1 MASLK
6 LGIRTRINGGF
17 GLLIALSLGLTGFA
31 ASQFSGIDTQVL
43 RMSRLSDLNS
53 RAAELGDSFE
63 AIRFGMLRFRAF
75 GDEAALQ
82 EAAAGEARASEQLDT
97 AERTTVLESRRQAFQ
112 VLRKALDELRGN
124 RETLTTIARQMQADR
139 AKLNTV
145 GDELTESIAKLVEAA
160 IATGDQMA
168 TSAGNRIERSFQLVR
183 VGIWRFLA
191 TKDPTALDLIK
202 RNAPRASAGLVA
214 MGAAEPPE
222 DIKAMIAPAKTGLAD
237 YTKTFDSLSAS
248 MLKTEEL
255 FDKQIVPRIGE
266 IQGNLD
272 ALQKSLAQDFGDVKQ
287 STQGTIAQTVTLQK
301 VIGGL
306 VLVLGVAVAVL
317 IGRGIIKPVSGM
329 TAAMGK
335 IAGGDNEVEIPS
347 RDNTDEIGE
356 MARALEVLKQNSLER
371 ARLRAEQKERETA
384 AAEER
389 RRSMIA
395 LADAF
400 EKNVGGIVQVVA
412 TAAGQM
418 QGSAHAMTGTAAAV
432 TRQAAAVSAA
442 SNEASANV
450 QTVASAT
457 EELTASIGE
466 IGHQVE
472 RSSQIAARAVED
484 ARRTDATV
492 ESLAKAAEKIGE
504 VVGLIQNIAAQTN
517 LLALN
522 ATIEAARAG
531 DAGKGFAVV
540 ASEVK
545 SLANQT
551 AQATEE
557 IATQIGAIQLSTG
570 EAVTA
575 IRAIG
580 ATIGEMSQI
589 SAGIAAA
596 VEEQGAATRDIAGNV
611 QQAAR
616 GTDEVSTNI
625 AGVSQASSEVGSAAG
640 QVLGAAEEL
649 SRQSERLKRE
659 MATFLETVRQ
669 A

>member
-1 MASLK
+1 MALK

-17 GLLIALSLGLTGFA
+17 GLLVVLALGLTGFA
-31 ASQFSGIDTQVL
+31 YWEFSGISDQVNRL
-43 RMSRLSDLNS
+43 SRLADLNS
-53 RAAELGDSFE
+53 QSAAIGDSFE
-63 AIRFGMLRFRAF
+63 ALRFAMLRFRAF
-75 GDEAALQ
+75 GDETALQQAAEAEVRAGEQLAKARATTTLDERRKAYDALLEGLAALKANR
-82 EAAAGEARASEQLDT
+82 EALVSAAKQMQVNRAKLDT
-97 AERTTVLESRRQAFQ
+97 V
-112 VLRKALDELRGN
+112 G
-124 RETLTTIARQMQADR
+124 ETLTD
-139 AKLNTV
+139 NV
-145 GDELTESIAKLVEAA
+145 AKLVEAA
-160 IATGDQMA
+160 LNTGDQMA
-168 TSAGNRIERSFQLVR
+168 TSAANRIERSFQLVR
-183 VGIWRFLA
+183 VGVWRFLA
-191 TKDPTALDLIK
+191 TKDPSALDLIK

-222 DIKAMIAPAKTGLAD
+222 DIRAMIGPAKT
-237 YTKTFDSLSAS
+237 
-248 MLKTEEL
+248 
-255 FDKQIVPRIGE
+255 
-266 IQGNLD
+266 
-272 ALQKSLAQDFGDVKQ
+272 SLAEY
-287 STQGTIAQTVTLQK
+287 TQAFEALSGTIARVESVSDKEVIPRIAEIQKQLDANQDSLARTFTEVRGSTLASIASTMTLQQ

-306 VLVLGVAVAVL
+306 VLVLGVVIALL
-317 IGRGIIKPVSGM
+317 IGRSIIKPVAGM
-329 TAAMGK
+329 TGAMGR
-335 IAGGDNEVEIPS
+335 IAGGDNSVEIPS

-356 MARALEVLKQNSLER
+356 MARALEILKQNSLER
-371 ARLRAEQKERETA
+371 ARLRAEQKEHEEA
-384 AAEER
+384 AAAER
-389 RRSMIA
+389 RRSMIE

-400 EKNVGGIVQVVA
+400 ERNVGGIVEVVA

-418 QGSAHAMTGTAAAV
+418 QGSAHAMTGTAEAV

-442 SNEASANV
+442 STQASANV

-551 AQATEE
+551 ARATED
-557 IATQIGAIQLSTG
+557 IATQIGAIQQTTG

-596 VEEQGAATRDIAGNV
+596 VEQQGAATRDIAGNV

-625 AGVSQASSEVGSAAG
+625 AGVSQASGEVGSAAG

-649 SRQSERLKRE
+649 SRQSERLKQE
-659 MATFLETVRQ
+659 MASFLQTVRR

>member
-1 MASLK
+1 
-6 LGIRTRINGGF
+6 
-17 GLLIALSLGLTGFA
+17 
-31 ASQFSGIDTQVL
+31 
-43 RMSRLSDLNS
+43 
-53 RAAELGDSFE
+53 
-63 AIRFGMLRFRAF
+63 
-75 GDEAALQ
+75 
-82 EAAAGEARASEQLDT
+82 
-97 AERTTVLESRRQAFQ
+97 
-112 VLRKALDELRGN
+112 
-124 RETLTTIARQMQADR
+124 
-139 AKLNTV
+139 
-145 GDELTESIAKLVEAA
+145 
-160 IATGDQMA
+160 MA
-168 TSAGNRIERSFQLVR
+168 TSAANRTERAFQLVR

-191 TKDPTALDLIK
+191 TKDPSALDLIK

-214 MGAAEPPE
+214 ISASEPP
-222 DIKAMIAPAKTGLAD
+222 DAIRALIPPAKASLAE
-237 YTKTFDSLSAS
+237 YTKAFESLSAD

-255 FDKQIVPRIGE
+255 FEKQIVPRIGA
-266 IQGNLD
+266 IQA
-272 ALQKSLAQDFGDVKQ
+272 ALEGVQGSLARDVVTVKQ
-287 STQGTIAQTVTLQK
+287 TTQDTIIDTMTMQK
-301 VIGGL
+301 IVGGMVLLIG
-306 VLVLGVAVAVL
+306 VLTGVL
-317 IGRGIIKPVSGM
+317 ISRSITRPVAGM
-329 TAAMGK
+329 TAAMDK
-335 IAGGDNEVEIPS
+335 IAGGDNSVDIPS
-347 RDNTDEIGE
+347 RDNTDEIGA

-371 ARLRAEQKERETA
+371 ARLRDEQAARDAAA
-384 AAEER
+384 AAER
-389 RRSMIA
+389 KRSMVE

-400 EKNVGGIVQVVA
+400 EKNVGGIVEVVA

-418 QGSAHAMTGTAAAV
+418 QGSAHAMTGTAEAV
-432 TRQAAAVSAA
+432 TKRAAAVSAA
-442 SNEASANV
+442 STQASANV
-450 QTVASAT
+450 QTVATAT

-466 IGHQVE
+466 IGQQVE

-484 ARRTDATV
+484 ARRTDTTV

-545 SLANQT
+545 SLASQT

-557 IATQIGAIQLSTG
+557 IAAQIGAIQQTTS

-580 ATIGEMSQI
+580 ATIGEMNQI

-625 AGVSQASSEVGSAAG
+625 AGVSQASNEVGTAAS
-640 QVLGAAEEL
+640 QVLVAAEEL
-649 SRQSERLKRE
+649 SRQSDRLKVE
-659 MATFLETVRQ
+659 MASFLKTVRGG
-669 A
+669 

>member
-1 MASLK
+1 MASLQF
-6 LGIRTRINGGF
+6 GIRTRINGGF

-31 ASQFSGIDTQVL
+31 AWQFSGIDEQVT

-53 RAAELGDSFE
+53 RAAEIGDSFE
-63 AIRFGMLRFRAF
+63 AIRFAVLRYRAF

-82 EAAAGEARASEQLDT
+82 EAGVAEQRAARQLEEVSHITMSDG
-97 AERTTVLESRRQAFQ
+97 R
-112 VLRKALDELRGN
+112 RKAYEGLSGEIDV
-124 RETLTTIARQMQADR
+124 DR

-145 GDELTESIAKLVEAA
+145 GDELTEGIAKLVEAA

-168 TSAGNRIERSFQLVR
+168 SSAGNRIERSFQLVR

-191 TKDPTALDLIK
+191 TKDQSALDLIK

-214 MGAAEPPE
+214 MSAAEPPE
-222 DIKAMIAPAKTGLAD
+222 DIRALIGPAKAGLAD
-237 YTKTFDSLSAS
+237 YIKTFDSLSAA
-248 MLKTEEL
+248 MLKTDAL
-255 FDKQIVPRIGE
+255 FDKQIVPRIRE
-266 IQGNLD
+266 IQSTLD
-272 ALQKSLAQDFGDVKQ
+272 AVQKSLAQDFGEVKQ
-287 STQGTIAQTVTLQK
+287 ATQGTIAQTMTLQK
-301 VIGGL
+301 AIGGL
-306 VLVLGVAVAVL
+306 VLLLGVLVAVL
-317 IGRGIIKPVSGM
+317 ISRSIIKPVAGM
-329 TAAMGK
+329 TGAMRK
-335 IAGGDNEVEIPS
+335 IAGGDDTAQIPS

-371 ARLRAEQKERETA
+371 ARLRTEQKERETA

-389 RRSMIA
+389 RGSMIA

-412 TAAGQM
+412 SAAGQM
-418 QGSAHAMTGTAAAV
+418 QGSAHAMTGTAEAV
-432 TRQAAAVSAA
+432 TRQAAAVAAA

-457 EELTASIGE
+457 EQLTASIGE
-466 IGHQVE
+466 IGQQVE
-472 RSSQIAARAVED
+472 RSSRIAARAVED
-484 ARRTDATV
+484 ARRTDTTV

-557 IATQIGAIQLSTG
+557 IATQIGAIQTTTS

-596 VEEQGAATRDIAGNV
+596 VEQQGAATRDIAGNV

-625 AGVSQASSEVGSAAG
+625 AGVSQASSEVGSAAS

-649 SRQSERLKRE
+649 SRQSARLKQE
-659 MATFLETVRQ
+659 MASFLETVRR

>member
-17 GLLIALSLGLTGFA
+17 GLLIVLSLGLAGFA
-31 ASQFSGIDTQVL
+31 YWQFSGISQQVD

-53 RAAELGDSFE
+53 QAAAIGDSFE
-63 AIRFGMLRFRAF
+63 AMRFALLQFRAF
-75 GDEAALQ
+75 GAQAALQ
-82 EAAAGEARASEQLDT
+82 QAAEAEARAEQQLST
-97 AERTTVLESRRQAFQ
+97 ARETTT
-112 VLRKALDELRGN
+112 LDERRKSYDVLIAGLEGLKSN
-124 RETLTTIARQMQADR
+124 RETLIKAAQEMQAER
-139 AKLNTV
+139 AKLDTV
-145 GDELTESIAKLVEAA
+145 GEDVTDSVAKLVEAA
-160 IATGDQMA
+160 LATGDQMA
-168 TSAGNRIERSFQLVR
+168 TSAANRTERSFQLVR
-183 VGIWRFLA
+183 VGVWRFLA

-202 RNAPRASAGLVA
+202 RNAPRATAGLVA
-214 MGAAEPPE
+214 ISASEPPE
-222 DIKAMIAPAKTGLAD
+222 DIRAMIAP
-237 YTKTFDSLSAS
+237 TKTKLIDYVQTFDALSS
-248 MLKTEEL
+248 TMLTVEGL
-255 FDKQIVPRIGE
+255 FDKEIVPRVAD
-266 IQGNLD
+266 IQKNLD
-272 ALQKSLAQDFGDVKQ
+272 EVQSSVGHTFSDVRTATLA
-287 STQGTIAQTVTLQK
+287 TIVATMTLQQ

-306 VLVLGVAVAVL
+306 VLLIGVASAVL
-317 IGRGIIKPVSGM
+317 IGRSIIKPVAGM
-329 TAAMGK
+329 TVAMGK
-335 IAGGDNEVEIPS
+335 IASGDNAGEIPS
-347 RDNTDEIGE
+347 RDNTDEIGD

-371 ARLRAEQKERETA
+371 ARMREEQKEREQA
-384 AAEER
+384 AADER
-389 RRSMIA
+389 RRSMVD

-418 QGSAHAMTGTAAAV
+418 QGSAHAMTGTAEAV

-457 EELTASIGE
+457 EELTASIAE
-466 IGHQVE
+466 IGQQVE
-472 RSSQIAARAVED
+472 RSSQIAARAVDD

-492 ESLAKAAEKIGE
+492 EGLAKAAEKIGE

-557 IATQIGAIQLSTG
+557 IATQIGAIQQSTG

-649 SRQSERLKRE
+649 SRQSERLKQE
-659 MATFLETVRQ
+659 MASFLATVRR

>member
-17 GLLIALSLGLTGFA
+17 GLLVAISLGLTGFA
-31 ASQFSGIDTQVL
+31 YWQFSGIDEQVTRL
-43 RMSRLSDLNS
+43 SRLSDLNS
-53 RAAELGDSFE
+53 RAAEIGDSFE
-63 AIRFGMLRFRAF
+63 AIRFAMLRFRAY

-82 EAAAGEARASEQLDT
+82 QAAEAEGHAAEQLEAARKTTALEA
-97 AERTTVLESRRQAFQ
+97 RRQAYDD
-112 VLRKALDELRGN
+112 LLKALDGLRSH
-124 RETLTTIARQMQADR
+124 REVLAGYAKQMHADR

-145 GDELTESIAKLVEAA
+145 GDELTDHIAKLVEAA
-160 IATGDQMA
+160 LATGDQMA
-168 TSAGNRIERSFQLVR
+168 SSAGNRIERSFQLVR

-202 RNAPRASAGLVA
+202 RNGPRASAGLVA

-222 DIKAMIAPAKTGLAD
+222 DIRVLIGPAKTVLAD
-237 YTKTFDSLSAS
+237 YIKTFESLSSS
-248 MLKTEEL
+248 MIKTEDVFE
-255 FDKQIVPRIGE
+255 KEIVPRTRD
-266 IQGNLD
+266 IQAALD
-272 ALQKSLAQDFGDVKQ
+272 SVQSAVAGTFSEVKQ
-287 STQGTIAQTVTLQK
+287 ATQSTIGGTMTLQK

-306 VLVLGVAVAVL
+306 VLVVGLLVGVL
-317 IGRGIIKPVSGM
+317 ISRSIIRPVAGM

-335 IAGGDNEVEIPS
+335 IAGGDNAVEIPS
-347 RDNTDEIGE
+347 RDNTDEIGA

-371 ARLRAEQKERETA
+371 ARLREEQKEKDLA

-418 QGSAHAMTGTAAAV
+418 QGSAHAMTGTAEAV

-457 EELTASIGE
+457 EELTASISE
-466 IGHQVE
+466 IGQQVE
-472 RSSQIAARAVED
+472 RSSRIAARAVED
-484 ARRTDATV
+484 AKRTDVTV

-557 IATQIGAIQLSTG
+557 IATQIGAIQESTG

-575 IRAIG
+575 IRGIG

-649 SRQSERLKRE
+649 SRQSERLKQE
-659 MATFLETVRQ
+659 MASFLETVRQ

>member
-17 GLLIALSLGLTGFA
+17 GLLVVLALGLAGFA
-31 ASQFSGIDTQVL
+31 YWQFSGISQQVD
-43 RMSRLSDLNS
+43 RMSRLSDLNTQ
-53 RAAELGDSFE
+53 AAAIGDSFE
-63 AIRFGMLRFRAF
+63 AMRFALLRFRAF
-75 GDEAALQ
+75 GEQAALQ
-82 EAAAGEARASEQLDT
+82 QAAEAETRAEQQLAAARE
-97 AERTTVLESRRQAFQ
+97 TTVLDDRRKSYDA
-112 VLRKALDELRGN
+112 LIAGLDALKAN
-124 RETLTTIARQMQADR
+124 REILVKAAQEMQAER
-139 AKLNTV
+139 AKLDTV
-145 GDELTESIAKLVEAA
+145 GEDVTDSVAKLVEAA
-160 IATGDQMA
+160 LATGDQMA
-168 TSAGNRIERSFQLVR
+168 TSAANRTERSFQLVR
-183 VGIWRFLA
+183 VGVWRFLA
-191 TKDPTALDLIK
+191 TKDPSALDLIK
-202 RNAPRASAGLVA
+202 RNAPRATAGLVA
-214 MGAAEPPE
+214 ISASEPPE
-222 DIKAMIAPAKTGLAD
+222 DIRVMIAP
-237 YTKTFDSLSAS
+237 TKTKLTDYVQTFDALSS
-248 MLKTEEL
+248 TLLTVEGL
-255 FDKQIVPRIGE
+255 FDKEIVPRVAD
-266 IQGNLD
+266 IQKGLD
-272 ALQKSLAQDFGDVKQ
+272 EVQGSLSQTFGDVRKATLATII
-287 STQGTIAQTVTLQK
+287 STMTLQQ

-306 VLVLGVAVAVL
+306 VLLIGIASAVL
-317 IGRGIIKPVSGM
+317 IGRSIIKPVAGM
-329 TAAMGK
+329 TVAMGK
-335 IAGGDNEVEIPS
+335 IASGDNSGEIPS
-347 RDNTDEIGE
+347 RDNTDEIGD

-371 ARLRAEQKERETA
+371 ARMRDEQKEREQA
-384 AAEER
+384 VADER
-389 RRSMIA
+389 RRSMVG

-400 EKNVGGIVQVVA
+400 EKNVGGIVEVVA

-418 QGSAHAMTGTAAAV
+418 QGSAHAMTGTAEAV

-457 EELTASIGE
+457 EELTASIAE
-466 IGHQVE
+466 IGQQVE

-557 IATQIGAIQLSTG
+557 IATQIGAIQQSTG

-649 SRQSERLKRE
+649 SRQSERLKQE
-659 MATFLETVRQ
+659 MASFLDTVRR

>member
-1 MASLK
+1 MASLQ

-17 GLLIALSLGLTGFA
+17 GLLIALSLGLAGFA
-31 ASQFSGIDTQVL
+31 AWQFSGIDDQVT

-53 RAAELGDSFE
+53 RAAEIGDSFE
-63 AIRFGMLRFRAF
+63 AIRFAVLRYRAF

-82 EAAAGEARASEQLDT
+82 EAGAAEQRAARQL
-97 AERTTVLESRRQAFQ
+97 EEVSRITMSDAR
-112 VLRKALDELRGN
+112 RKAYEGLRGAIDALRAD
-124 RETLTTIARQMQADR
+124 RETVAAIAVEIHADR

-145 GDELTESIAKLVEAA
+145 GDELTEGIAKLVEAG
-160 IATGDQMA
+160 ILTGDQMA
-168 TSAGNRIERSFQLVR
+168 SAAGNRIERSFQLVR

-191 TKDPTALDLIK
+191 TKDQTALELIT
-202 RNAPRASAGLVA
+202 RNAPRAAAGLVA
-214 MGAAEPPE
+214 MGAAEPSE
-222 DIKAMIAPAKTGLAD
+222 DIRALIGPAKAGLAD
-237 YTKTFDSLSAS
+237 YIKTFDSLSAA
-248 MLKTEEL
+248 MLKTDAL
-255 FDKQIVPRIGE
+255 FDQQIVPRIRE
-266 IQGNLD
+266 IQSTLD
-272 ALQKSLAQDFGDVKQ
+272 AVQKSLGQDFGTVQ
-287 STQGTIAQTVTLQK
+287 HATQGAIAETMILQK
-301 VIGGL
+301 AIGGL
-306 VLVLGVAVAVL
+306 VLLLGVLVGVL
-317 IGRGIIKPVSGM
+317 ISRSIIKPVAGM
-329 TAAMGK
+329 TAAMRR
-335 IAGGDNEVEIPS
+335 IAGGDDAAEIPS

-371 ARLRAEQKERETA
+371 TRLRTEQKERETA

-412 TAAGQM
+412 NAAGQM
-418 QGSAHAMTGTAAAV
+418 QGSAHAMTGTAEAV

-442 SNEASANV
+442 SSQASANV

-457 EELTASIGE
+457 EQLTASIGE
-466 IGHQVE
+466 IGQQVE
-472 RSSQIAARAVED
+472 RSSRIAARAVED
-484 ARRTDATV
+484 ARRTDTTV

-557 IATQIGAIQLSTG
+557 IATQIGAIQTTTS

-596 VEEQGAATRDIAGNV
+596 VEQQGAATRDIAGNV

-625 AGVSQASSEVGSAAG
+625 AGVSQASSEVGSAAS

-649 SRQSERLKRE
+649 SRQSARLKQE
-659 MATFLETVRQ
+659 MASFLETVRR

>member
-1 MASLK
+1 MASLQF
-6 LGIRTRINGGF
+6 GIRTRINGGF

-31 ASQFSGIDTQVL
+31 AWQFSGIDEQVT

-53 RAAELGDSFE
+53 RAAEIGDSFE
-63 AIRFGMLRFRAF
+63 AIRFAVLRYRAF

-82 EAAAGEARASEQLDT
+82 EAGVAEQRAARQLEEVSHITMSDG
-97 AERTTVLESRRQAFQ
+97 R
-112 VLRKALDELRGN
+112 RKAYEGLSGAIGALRAD
-124 RETLTTIARQMQADR
+124 REIVATIAVEIDVDR

-145 GDELTESIAKLVEAA
+145 GDELTEGIAKLVEAA

-168 TSAGNRIERSFQLVR
+168 SSAGNRIERSFQLVR

-191 TKDPTALDLIK
+191 TKDETALDLIK

-214 MGAAEPPE
+214 MSAAEPPE
-222 DIKAMIAPAKTGLAD
+222 DIRALIGPAKAGLAD
-237 YTKTFDSLSAS
+237 YIKTFDSLSAA
-248 MLKTEEL
+248 MLKTDAL
-255 FDKQIVPRIGE
+255 FDKQIVPRIRE
-266 IQGNLD
+266 IQSTLD
-272 ALQKSLAQDFGDVKQ
+272 AVQKSLAQDFGEVKQ
-287 STQGTIAQTVTLQK
+287 ATQGTIAQTMTLQK
-301 VIGGL
+301 AIGGL
-306 VLVLGVAVAVL
+306 VLLLGVLVAVL
-317 IGRGIIKPVSGM
+317 ISRSIIKPVAGM
-329 TAAMGK
+329 TGAMRK
-335 IAGGDNEVEIPS
+335 IAGGDDTAEVPS

-356 MARALEVLKQNSLER
+356 MARALEVLKQSSLER
-371 ARLRAEQKERETA
+371 ARLRTEQKERETA

-412 TAAGQM
+412 NAAGQM
-418 QGSAHAMTGTAAAV
+418 QGSAHAMTGTAEAV

-442 SNEASANV
+442 SSEASANV

-457 EELTASIGE
+457 EQLTASIGE
-466 IGHQVE
+466 IGQQVE
-472 RSSQIAARAVED
+472 RSSRIAARAVED
-484 ARRTDATV
+484 ARRTDTTV

-557 IATQIGAIQLSTG
+557 IATQIGAIQTTTS

-596 VEEQGAATRDIAGNV
+596 VEQQGAATRDIAGNV

-625 AGVSQASSEVGSAAG
+625 AGVSQASSEVGSAAS

-649 SRQSERLKRE
+649 SRQSARLKQE
-659 MATFLETVRQ
+659 MASFLETVRR